1 MNDVLTTIVRP
12 LLAPP
17 SRERP
22 RGTNVH
28 TAAPLSK
35 TSKGEKKCRE
45 FLEFI
50 TKKPFE
56 KVRPPFL
63 INPVTQRPLELDMY
77 NEELRLAIEY
87 NGAQHYQYNQMMH
100 GNRDSFHNQKYRDL
114 IKKQLCEQYNIRLI
128 LVPYTIPEDEIPT
141 FLYDRLKE
149 LKII

>member
-12 LLAPP
+12 LLTPP
-17 SRERP
+17 HQRSQDKIVNEP
-22 RGTNVH
+22 H
-28 TAAPLSK
+28 SK

-56 KVRPPFL
+56 KVRPSFL

-87 NGAQHYQYNQMMH
+87 NGAQHYHYNQMMH

-114 IKKQLCEQYNIRLI
+114 IKKQLCEQHNIRLI
-128 LVPYTIPEDEIPT
+128 VVPCTVPEHEIPT